1 MSVPRLKTRRKSP
14 GSAEPLSNLSR
25 LPEAP
30 LKETHKW
37 ADWVELR
44 ACVAPDKQVTVGDVA
59 AWLRVDQSEAPDVS
73 PDDDEEETLVAQEE
87 DDEEATVAQS
97 AGRPVPDGTDSGQR
111 AAARV
116 DNRERLAQD
125 VFRLLRHRRSLFG
138 ENYPFEL
145 DLTDDRLEFLDTS
158 TPGREVYVF
167 LLLCAS
173 GRYVVQHGL
182 LTKDFERLCV
192 PALQAILP
200 AADVQVFGT
209 AGPAAGDYSGSF
221 ATRLKRLAENLG
233 EQIQP
238 TADDVDDDENGDRG
252 LDVVAI
258 QGMGDDLPGRVV
270 VFAQAACTD
279 HWISKQD
286 SPSPD
291 AWDQLV
297 LPLVPTITA
306 CCIPHSY
313 RGSNGNWHSRT
324 KIHRRLLLD
333 RSRILHF
340 LTGDMAA
347 SIETHLHNR
356 SIISD
361 VLSFEDL

>member
-1 MSVPRLKTRRKSP
+1 MIVPRLKQRRKTP
-14 GSAEPLSNLSR
+14 GKVVPLLNVSR
-25 LPEAP
+25 PPDAP

-44 ACVAPDKQVTVGDVA
+44 ACVAPDGSVTVGDLA
-59 AWLRVDQSEAPDVS
+59 AWLRVDESEAPDASAGDS
-73 PDDDEEETLVAQEE
+73 PEETAIAQEE
-87 DDEEATVAQS
+87 DNADAYLARDASSTDE
-97 AGRPVPDGTDSGQR
+97 TDDGQR
-111 AAARV
+111 AAGRV
-116 DNRERLAQD
+116 DNRERMAED
-125 VFRLLRHRRSLFG
+125 VFRLLRHRQSLFG

-145 DLTDDRLEFLDTS
+145 TGNEDRLDCLATKS
-158 TPGREVYVF
+158 PGREAYML

-173 GRYVVQHGL
+173 GRYVTNHGL
-182 LTKDFERLCV
+182 LAKDFERICV
-192 PALQAILP
+192 PVLQSIFP

-209 AGPAAGDYSGSF
+209 AGSSSGDYAGSF
-221 ATRLKRLAENLG
+221 VTRLNKLAENLG
-233 EQIQP
+233 EMLQA

-258 QGMGDDLPGRVV
+258 QEMGDNLPGKIV

-279 HWISKQD
+279 DWVSKQD
-286 SPSPD
+286 SPSHE

-313 RGSNGNWHSRT
+313 RGSDGGWRSRT

-333 RSRILHF
+333 RSRILH
-340 LTGDMAA
+340 LLGDDVAD
-347 SIETHLHNR
+347 HLANYVRNR
-356 SIISD
+356 AVITE
-361 VLSFEDL
+361 VLAFEEV